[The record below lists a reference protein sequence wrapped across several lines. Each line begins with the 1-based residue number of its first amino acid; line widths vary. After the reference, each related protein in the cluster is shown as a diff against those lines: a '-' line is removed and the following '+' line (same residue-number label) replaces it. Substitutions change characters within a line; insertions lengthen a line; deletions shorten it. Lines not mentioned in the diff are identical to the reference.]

1 MYCCVS
7 VVNRGEQVKRV
18 KPFLGG
24 TMKKIT
30 RTTAARKA
38 HMPPVQ
44 TAKPRSRPVPS
55 TSSSTNRNIKKINLA
70 LQGGGAH
77 GAFTWGVM
85 DQLLD
90 DGRIK
95 IEGISGTSAGSMN
108 AVAYAYGNLI
118 GGNAGAKAALEK
130 FWRAVSDAGQR
141 FSPIKTMPWER
152 AMAGWADDNAL
163 AFEAF
168 KSITNMFSPQ
178 QLNPLNFNPLLDILS
193 EQIDFTALNTCQD
206 TKLFLSA
213 TNVNTGKVRVFNT
226 TEITAKSVM
235 ASACLP
241 NMFQAVEIEG
251 EYFWDGGYMGNPSLF
266 PLFYAT
272 DAADVLIVH
281 INPIE
286 RNTVPTTSAEIYNR
300 VNEISFNSSLIKEL
314 RSVAFV
320 QKLLDEG
327 WLKDEHQDKLKYV
340 FIHSLRADKVLADLS
355 IASKFSSDWDFLQ
368 TLRERGRAEAAAW
381 LAQNFDNL
389 GARSTVDLRAEF
401 LTSGSELV
409 NSPKLRTTTSK
420 ARKKA

>member
-1 MYCCVS
+1 
-7 VVNRGEQVKRV
+7 
-18 KPFLGG
+18 
-24 TMKKIT
+24 MKKIS
-30 RTTAARKA
+30 RAAPARRA
-38 HMPPVQ
+38 SSPAQ
-44 TAKPRSRPVPS
+44 TAPSRARAGAS
-55 TSSSTNRNIKKINLA
+55 NIKKINLA

-77 GAFTWGVM
+77 GAFTWGVI

-108 AVAYAYGNLI
+108 AVAYAHGHLT
-118 GGNAGAKAALEK
+118 GGSAGAKAALEK
-130 FWRAVSDAGQR
+130 FWKAVSDAGQR
-141 FSPIKTMPWER
+141 FSPIQTMPWER
-152 AMAGWADDNAL
+152 AVKGWVDDNAF

-178 QLNPLNFNPLLDILS
+178 QLNPLNFNPLLDILT
-193 EQIDFTALNTCQD
+193 EQIDFAALNACQD

-213 TNVNTGKVRVFNT
+213 TNVNTGKVRIFNT
-226 TEITAKSVM
+226 NEITAKSVM

-241 NMFQAVEIEG
+241 NMFQAVEIDG
-251 EYFWDGGYMGNPSLF
+251 EHFWDGGYMGNPSLF

-272 DAADVLIVH
+272 DAPDVLIVH

-286 RNTVPTTSAEIYNR
+286 RDTVPTTSAEIYNR

-327 WLKDEHQDKLKYV
+327 WLKDEYHDKLKYV

-355 IASKFSSDWDFLQ
+355 IASKFSSDWAFLQ
-368 TLRERGRAEAAAW
+368 TLRERGRAESAAW
-381 LAQNFDNL
+381 LAQNFDDL
-389 GARSTVDLRAEF
+389 GVRSTVDLRAEF

-409 NSPKLRTTTSK
+409 NAPKLQMTTSNM
-420 ARKKA
+420 RKKT